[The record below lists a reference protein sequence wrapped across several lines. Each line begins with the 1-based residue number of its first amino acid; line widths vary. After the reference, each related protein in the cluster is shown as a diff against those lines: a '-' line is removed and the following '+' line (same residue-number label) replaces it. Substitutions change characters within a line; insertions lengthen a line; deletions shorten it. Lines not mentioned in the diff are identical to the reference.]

1 MKAFLKSQK
10 AHRDVI
16 QLSFKEDES
25 KQLCWEDEQ
34 EFSFKGEMYDV
45 IEKTTEGNHIVIRC
59 IPDKKETSLINE
71 YQKHNKNNSTGSVV
85 AQLITTHFLLP
96 VDYFL
101 KPTERR
107 VEKHYKNY
115 SSSLQNIASNVLL
128 PPPDVC

>member
-1 MKAFLKSQK
+1 MKAFLQNQK
-10 AHRDVI
+10 NHRDVI

-25 KQLCWEDEQ
+25 KQLCWEDEH
-34 EFSFKGEMYDV
+34 EFSFNGEMYDV
-45 IEKTTEGNHIVIRC
+45 IEKTTEGNHIFIRC

-96 VDYFL
+96 VDDHL
-101 KPTERR
+101 QPTERR
-107 VEKHYKNY
+107 IEKHYKNY
-115 SSSLQNIASNVLL
+115 SSYLQNIASTVIL